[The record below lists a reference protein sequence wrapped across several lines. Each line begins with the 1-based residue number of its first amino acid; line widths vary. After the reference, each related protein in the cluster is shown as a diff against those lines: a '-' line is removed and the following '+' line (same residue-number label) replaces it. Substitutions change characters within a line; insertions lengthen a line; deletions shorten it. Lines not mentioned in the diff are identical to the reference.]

1 MRYSKIISFLGIACV
16 VTLLLIFGVR
26 LQAQNESKD
35 KITTAKVNEM
45 RAQAMQLGSQFRNRQ
60 QGTTNW
66 GAQGRQQGSNWGAQG
81 RQQGSRPGEQGRSE
95 SSGSEDKPDFYRVI
109 VDNNIFRP
117 LGWRPPNREPEY
129 TFIGTRVDSNGDAAA
144 EAYVLETR
152 SNQFFMASIGDKIG
166 DAIVKEIKKKEI
178 ILDKNGEVITLK
190 GGKMAFL
197 QTGGSRGGPS
207 RGSSNAR
214 NEDSNNGNRSTS
226 KSSDKENASAKKEQ
240 AIAEK
245 MRQAIERAQAM
256 GRRFEGASREQR
268 EQMMR
273 EFRGRGRG
281 RGDR

>member
-45 RAQAMQLGSQFRNRQ
+45 RAQAMQRGSQFRN
-60 QGTTNW
+60 
-66 GAQGRQQGSNWGAQG
+66 RQQGSNWGAQG
-81 RQQGSRPGEQGRSE
+81 RQQGSNWGTQGRQQGSQSGEQGRSE

-117 LGWRPPNREPEY
+117 LGWRPPNKEPEY
-129 TFIGTRVDSNGDAAA
+129 TFVGTRVDSSGTVA

-190 GGKMAFL
+190 GGNMVFL
-197 QTGGSRGGPS
+197 QAGGSRGGPS
-207 RGSSNAR
+207 RGSSNVQ
-214 NEDSNNGNRSTS
+214 NQDNSNGNRSAS
-226 KSSDKENASAKKEQ
+226 RSSNKEDVSAKKAQ
-240 AIAEK
+240 ATAEK
-245 MRQAIERAQAM
+245 MRQQMERAREM
-256 GRRFEGASREQR
+256 RRRFESASPGQL

-273 EFRGRGRG
+273 EYGGRRGRG

>member
-95 SSGSEDKPDFYRVI
+95 SSGSENKPDFYRVI

-214 NEDSNNGNRSTS
+214 NEDSNNGNRSAS
-226 KSSDKENASAKKEQ
+226 RSSDKESASAKKAQ
-240 AIAEK
+240 ANSEK
-245 MRQAIERAQAM
+245 MRRQMMERAEEI
-256 GRRFEGASREQR
+256 RRRIESNLNNTINGYSGSVVIDIMTF
-268 EQMMR
+268 
-273 EFRGRGRG
+273 
-281 RGDR
+281 

>member
-1 MRYSKIISFLGIACV
+1 VKYSKILSILGISCV

-45 RAQAMQLGSQFRNRQ
+45 RAQAMQRGSQFRN
-60 QGTTNW
+60 
-66 GAQGRQQGSNWGAQG
+66 RQQGSNWGAQG
-81 RQQGSRPGEQGRSE
+81 RQQGANLGTQGRQQGSQSGEQGRSE
-95 SSGSEDKPDFYRVI
+95 SSESKDKPDFYRVI

-117 LGWRPPNREPEY
+117 LGWRPPNKEPEY
-129 TFIGTRVDSNGDAAA
+129 TFVGTRVDSNGAAS

-152 SNQFFMASIGDKIG
+152 SNQFFMANIGDKIG
-166 DAIVKEIKKKEI
+166 DAIVKEIKQKEI
-178 ILDKNGEVITLK
+178 ILDKNGEVITLR

-214 NEDSNNGNRSTS
+214 NEDSSNGNRSTS
-226 KSSDKENASAKKEQ
+226 KSSDKENASAKKAQ
-240 AIAEK
+240 ANAQK
-245 MRQAIERAQAM
+245 MRQQMMERAQEM
-256 GRRFEGASREQR
+256 RRRYEGASREQR

-281 RGDR
+281 RRDR

>member
-35 KITTAKVNEM
+35 KITIAKVSEM
-45 RAQAMQLGSQFRNRQ
+45 RAQAMQRGSQSRN
-60 QGTTNW
+60 
-66 GAQGRQQGSNWGAQG
+66 RQQGSNWGAQG
-81 RQQGSRPGEQGRSE
+81 RQQGSNWGTQGRQQGSRSGEQGRSE
-95 SSGSEDKPDFYRVI
+95 SSGSKDKPDFYRVI

-117 LGWRPPNREPEY
+117 LGWRPPNKEPEY
-129 TFIGTRVDSNGDAAA
+129 TFIGTRVDSNGTVA

-166 DAIVKEIKKKEI
+166 DAVVKEIKKKEI

-190 GGKMAFL
+190 GGKMVFL

-207 RGSSNAR
+207 RGSSNAQ
-214 NEDSNNGNRSTS
+214 NQDNSNGNRSAS
-226 KSSDKENASAKKEQ
+226 RSSNKEDASAKKAQ

-245 MRQAIERAQAM
+245 MRQQMERAQEM
-256 GRRFEGASREQR
+256 GRRFESASPGQR
-268 EQMMR
+268 ERMMR
-273 EFRGRGRG
+273 EYRGRGGRG

>member
-45 RAQAMQLGSQFRNRQ
+45 RAQAMQRGSQFRN
-60 QGTTNW
+60 
-66 GAQGRQQGSNWGAQG
+66 RQQGSNWGAQG
-81 RQQGSRPGEQGRSE
+81 RQQGSNWGTQGRQQGSQSGEQGRSE

-117 LGWRPPNREPEY
+117 LGWRPPNKEPEY
-129 TFIGTRVDSNGDAAA
+129 TFVGTRVDSSGTVA

-190 GGKMAFL
+190 GGNMVFL
-197 QTGGSRGGPS
+197 QAGGSRGGPS
-207 RGSSNAR
+207 RGSSNVQ
-214 NEDSNNGNRSTS
+214 NQDNSNGNRSAS
-226 KSSDKENASAKKEQ
+226 RSSNKEDASAKKAQ
-240 AIAEK
+240 ANTEK
-245 MRQAIERAQAM
+245 MRQMMERAQEM
-256 GRRFEGASREQR
+256 RRRYEGASREQR

>member
-1 MRYSKIISFLGIACV
+1 VKYSKILSILGISCV

-45 RAQAMQLGSQFRNRQ
+45 RAQAMQRGSQFRNRQ
-60 QGTTNW
+60 QGSNLGT
-66 GAQGRQQGSNWGAQG
+66 QGRQQGSQ
-81 RQQGSRPGEQGRSE
+81 SGEQGRSE
-95 SSGSEDKPDFYRVI
+95 SSESKDKPDFYRVI

-117 LGWRPPNREPEY
+117 LGWRPPNKEPEY
-129 TFIGTRVDSNGDAAA
+129 TFVGTRVDSNGAAS

-152 SNQFFMASIGDKIG
+152 SNQFFMANIGDKIG
-166 DAIVKEIKKKEI
+166 DAIVKEIKQKEI
-178 ILDKNGEVITLK
+178 ILDKNGEVITLR

-214 NEDSNNGNRSTS
+214 NEDSSNGNRSTS
-226 KSSDKENASAKKEQ
+226 KSSDKENASAKKAQ
-240 AIAEK
+240 ANAQK
-245 MRQAIERAQAM
+245 MRQQMMERAQEM
-256 GRRFEGASREQR
+256 RRRYEGASREQR

-281 RGDR
+281 RRDR

>member
-45 RAQAMQLGSQFRNRQ
+45 RAQAMQRGSQFRNRQ
-60 QGTTNW
+60 QGSNW
-66 GAQGRQQGSNWGAQG
+66 GAQDRQQGSNWGAQG

-117 LGWRPPNREPEY
+117 LGWRPPNKEPEY
-129 TFIGTRVDSNGDAAA
+129 TFIGTRVDSSGTVA
-144 EAYVLETR
+144 EAYVLESR

-166 DAIVKEIKKKEI
+166 DAVVKEIKEKEI

-197 QTGGSRGGPS
+197 QAGGSRGGPS
-207 RGSSNAR
+207 SGSSNVQ
-214 NEDSNNGNRSTS
+214 NQDNSNGNRSAS
-226 KSSDKENASAKKEQ
+226 RSSNKDAASAKKAQ
-240 AIAEK
+240 ANSEK
-245 MRQAIERAQAM
+245 MRQQMMERAQEM
-256 GRRFEGASREQR
+256 RRRYEGASREQR

>member
-1 MRYSKIISFLGIACV
+1 MKYSRILSILGISCV
-16 VTLLLIFGVR
+16 AGLLFVFGVKF
-26 LQAQNESKD
+26 QAQD
-35 KITTAKVNEM
+35 KIKEVSFAANEM
-45 RAQAMQLGSQFRNRQ
+45 DAQAMQRAGQFRN
-60 QGTTNW
+60 
-66 GAQGRQQGSNWGAQG
+66 

-95 SSGSEDKPDFYRVI
+95 SSGSKDKPDFYRVI

-117 LGWRPPNREPEY
+117 LGWRPPNKEPEY
-129 TFIGTRVDSNGDAAA
+129 TFVGTRVDSSGTVA

-214 NEDSNNGNRSTS
+214 NEDSNNGNRSAS
-226 KSSDKENASAKKEQ
+226 RSSDKESASAKKAQ
-240 AIAEK
+240 ANAEK
-245 MRQAIERAQAM
+245 MRRQMMERAEEI
-256 GRRFEGASREQR
+256 RRRIESNLNNTINGYSGSVVLKIRRIQ
-268 EQMMR
+268 
-273 EFRGRGRG
+273 
-281 RGDR
+281 

>member
-95 SSGSEDKPDFYRVI
+95 SSGSENKPDFYRVI

-214 NEDSNNGNRSTS
+214 NEDSNNGNRSAS
-226 KSSDKENASAKKEQ
+226 RSSDKESASAKKAQ
-240 AIAEK
+240 ANAEK
-245 MRQAIERAQAM
+245 MRRQMMERAEEI
-256 GRRFEGASREQR
+256 RRRIESNLNNTINGYSGSVVIDIMTF
-268 EQMMR
+268 
-273 EFRGRGRG
+273 
-281 RGDR
+281 